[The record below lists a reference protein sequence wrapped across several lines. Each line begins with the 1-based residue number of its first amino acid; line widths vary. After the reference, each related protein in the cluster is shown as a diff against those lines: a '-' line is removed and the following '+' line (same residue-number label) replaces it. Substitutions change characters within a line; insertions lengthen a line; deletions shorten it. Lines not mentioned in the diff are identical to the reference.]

1 MDFVTVT
8 AQSDNTV
15 VIVPSKIDITLGTG
29 DKIMLFS
36 NMTNLIP
43 KCKALVIKW
52 AMSNEKWAM
61 RNEQWEMSN

>member
-15 VIVPSKIDITLGTG
+15 VIVPSKIDITLGPG

-43 KCKALVIKW
+43 KCKALVIK
-52 AMSNEKWAM
+52 
-61 RNEQWEMSN
+61 